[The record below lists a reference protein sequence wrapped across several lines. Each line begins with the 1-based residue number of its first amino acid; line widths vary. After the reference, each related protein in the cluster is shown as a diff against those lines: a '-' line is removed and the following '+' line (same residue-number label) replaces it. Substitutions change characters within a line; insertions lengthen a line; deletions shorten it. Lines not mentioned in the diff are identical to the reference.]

1 VRYASG
7 VIASSLVGAGCAG
20 SGDGLDQNGRPI
32 GESPPPLVAEFTS
45 IQENVLTPVCT
56 TCHTGGAAPVG
67 LRLDADVSY
76 AMLVNA
82 PSVEV
87 PALSRVDPGRPDA
100 SYLVQKLEGT
110 AAVGERMPL
119 DGPPLPPDTIA
130 VIRQWIVDGALP
142 PAAASAAD
150 APAQLAAVEPMPHAL
165 LTDSPRSLVVVSDR
179 ELDLTRLGTAV
190 SLEREIDT
198 ADGAQSEQVPLSIDV
213 RADAPA
219 IFAMVPMRPLPDGA
233 YRLVIAAD
241 GPYALTDRDSRS
253 IDGDG
258 DRVPGGDFTLHFEVR
273 RP

>member
-1 VRYASG
+1 L
-7 VIASSLVGAGCAG
+7 IASSVIGAGCAG
-20 SGDGLDQNGRPI
+20 SGDGLDGNGRPI

-87 PALSRVDPGRPDA
+87 PALSRVDPGRPDS
-100 SYLVQKLEGT
+100 SYLIQKLEGT
-110 AAVGERMPL
+110 AAVGGRMPL
-119 DGPPLPPDTIA
+119 DAPALPPDTIA
-130 VIRQWIVDGALP
+130 VIRQWIVEGALP
-142 PAAASAAD
+142 PAAASASD
-150 APAQLAAVEPMPHAL
+150 APAQLAAVTPMPRAL
-165 LTDSPRSLVVVSDR
+165 LTDSPRALLVASDR
-179 ELDLTRLGTAV
+179 ELDLTRLETAI
-190 SLEREIDT
+190 SLEREIDSSHG
-198 ADGAQSEQVPLSIDV
+198 DVSEQVPLRIDV
-213 RADAPA
+213 RADVPS
-219 IFAMVPMRPLPDGA
+219 IFAIVPMLPLPDGA